1 MNNYQPLSQQETK
14 EFFDALESLDEKQ
27 NLTLYNFSAQLLNGS
42 GYTSGIDL
50 LHEVIDRV
58 LKGSRKWRRD
68 IPFGA
73 FLHEAMRSVAG
84 VEKRSPQSKLMA
96 YQEWMEASANTDD
109 EANNEFA
116 CTPEELLMKRQ
127 EEQQCRDV
135 INGAKARLAH
145 DKEALAIFSGL
156 AEQMTPAE
164 IRKAYKISESGY
176 KAARARIAMEIR
188 AHITGPLH

>member
-73 FLHEAMRSVAG
+73 FLHE
-84 VEKRSPQSKLMA
+84 
-96 YQEWMEASANTDD
+96 EWMEASANTDD